1 MQMNSRVTKLVH
13 SQDGSSEEV
22 IGEWMEARGNRDQ
35 IILSTKVLALHKL
48 ITTARLIG
56 LTCVVHQQL
65 PSRGPDAEAERE
77 LCR

>member
-1 MQMNSRVTKLVH
+1 MLVVISLIRRATSKHQSIMPKNSRVTKLVH

-35 IILSTKVLALHKL
+35 IILSTKVLALHNS

-56 LTCVVHQQL
+56 
-65 PSRGPDAEAERE
+65 
-77 LCR
+77 